1 MSEEKKEMTSKAL
14 RTTLALA
21 GLLLAVTPA
30 WAQQRRGFYE
40 RDGAFRV
47 HLGAFQP
54 EGDSEYWNDVERD
67 FTGGVDDLE
76 NVSFGLDYL
85 LPLNRHFSLQFSG
98 SAYGGDTT
106 QSYRDFVDNFGDRIR
121 HDTTLGIAS
130 ATVGLVVHPLGSDA
144 AVSPYF
150 GAGGGSYFWSLEEDG
165 DFIDNNDDIFFANY
179 QDEGVAFGY
188 YYLAGLEAPITRR
201 MSIFGE
207 GRWSFAD
214 DELSDDFEGFGDI
227 DLSGRTFLIG
237 LSWNL

>member
-1 MSEEKKEMTSKAL
+1 MKSKAL
-14 RTTLALA
+14 RMTLALA

-40 RDGAFRV
+40 RDGAFRI
-47 HLGAFQP
+47 HLGDFQP
-54 EGDSEYWNDVERD
+54 EGDSEYWDDVERD

-85 LPLNRHFSLQFSG
+85 LPLNRNFSLMFSG
-98 SAYGGDTT
+98 TAYAGDTT
-106 QSYRDFVDNFGDRIR
+106 QSYRGFVDNFGDRIR

-130 ATVGLVVHPLGSDA
+130 ATVGVVVHPFGSDA
-144 AVSPYF
+144 PVSPYI
-150 GAGGGSYFWSLEEDG
+150 GAGGGSYFWSLEEEG
-165 DFIDNNDDIFFANY
+165 DFIDNNDDVFFATF

-188 YYLAGLEAPITRR
+188 YYLVGLEAPITRR

-207 GRWSFAD
+207 GRWTQAD

-227 DLSGRTFLIG
+227 DLSGRMFLVG

>member
-1 MSEEKKEMTSKAL
+1 MNSKAL
-14 RTTLALA
+14 RMTLALA

-54 EGDSEYWNDVERD
+54 EGDSEYWDGKEAE

-76 NVSFGLDYL
+76 NISFGLDYL

-98 SAYGGDTT
+98 AGYAAETT

-121 HDTTLGIAS
+121 HDTSLAIAS
-130 ATVGLVVHPLGSDA
+130 ATVGVVVHPFGSDA
-144 AVSPYF
+144 VVSPYI
-150 GAGGGSYFWSLEEDG
+150 GAGAGSYFWSLEEEG
-165 DFIDNNDDIFFANY
+165 DFIASNDDIFFATL

-207 GRWSFAD
+207 ARWDQAD
-214 DELSDDFEGFGDI
+214 DELSDDFEDFGDI
-227 DLSGRTFLIG
+227 DLSGSTFRVG